1 MLSVE
6 KTVSKTER
14 AWFIFSLFT
23 SRFWGIAEATI
34 EGLAFGAWSSR
45 EGDEVS
51 RPRCLSTRQEK
62 EASHVM
68 K

>member
-1 MLSVE
+1 MVHNM
-6 KTVSKTER
+6 R
-14 AWFIFSLFT
+14 AVRILFY
-23 SRFWGIAEATI
+23 SSRRFWEIDEATI
-34 EGLAFGAWSSR
+34 EGLAFGARPSR
-45 EGDEVS
+45 EVDEVS

>member
-1 MLSVE
+1 ME
-6 KTVSKTER
+6 T
-14 AWFIFSLFT
+14 FHILFN
-23 SRFWGIAEATI
+23 SSRRFWGIDEATI
-34 EGLAFGAWSSR
+34 EGLAFGARSSR

-68 K
+68 KENIRRMS